1 MAKKAL
7 LVGINYPGTQ
17 FELRGC
23 VNDIQLMNS
32 ILVNNLGFDDPKLI
46 RMLTDQSATTQN
58 ILDRLEWL
66 VEDAQPGDTLF
77 FHYSGHGS
85 QTIDLDYDLNDE
97 PDGYDEIICPID
109 IDWRDKI
116 IKDDD
121 LKRIFDKVHP
131 SVNLTVVL
139 DCCHSGTGLR
149 DFLPPLEMRDN
160 LFGPTRNK
168 TLPMPIDIENRGF
181 GLELAPKPRTLTSME
196 DQRGLLISGCASN
209 QTSADTWIQQMGK
222 FHGALTY
229 CMYCIL
235 YQHNYNITY
244 AQLVNELNTMLKQ
257 SGFTQTPEL
266 NGPQALFNKPFMYS
280 N

>member
-23 VNDIQLMNS
+23 VNDVQLMNS
-32 ILVNNLGFDDPKLI
+32 LLVNNLGFDDPKLI

-77 FHYSGHGS
+77 FQYSGHGS
-85 QTIDLDYDLNDE
+85 QVTCTDYSSNDE
-97 PDGYDEIICPID
+97 PDGLDEIICPID
-109 IDWRDKI
+109 IDWREKI
-116 IKDDD
+116 ITDNDF
-121 LKRIFDKVHP
+121 KRIFDKVP
-131 SVNLTVVL
+131 SSVNLTVIL

-160 LFGPTRNK
+160 IFGPTRNK
-168 TLPMPIDIENRGF
+168 TIAPPIDIQNRSF
-181 GLELAPKPRTLTSME
+181 GLNLAPKPRTLTSME
-196 DQRGLLISGCASN
+196 EQHGLLISGCASN
-209 QTSADTWIQQMGK
+209 QTSADTWIQQMNK

-229 CMYCIL
+229 GIHCIL

-266 NGPQALFNKPFMYS
+266 NGPQSLFDKPFMYS